1 MLNGTRRFGALAIAA
16 AMIAAA
22 CSSTAATPTPTVAP
36 TVAPVAT
43 AAPAT
48 PTAATAT
55 ASAAPATP
63 TAAATI
69 NCVTGSITAA
79 GSTALQPLIS
89 AAATNYGKACPG
101 ATVTVNGGGS
111 GTGLSQVAQGAVQ
124 IGDSDVTAESKLAT
138 PDAAKLVDHIV
149 ARQGWIVVTNLD
161 VTGVTNLTTQQNIDI
176 WTGKDKNWSAVGGPN
191 LPIVL
196 IFRPA
201 SSGTRSTFKKLVLGG
216 ATEAT
221 GGQTLTEDS
230 NGAVTTA
237 VTKTNG
243 AVSVIGFAYYNDPAN
258 KPLLNGVQ
266 LDGID
271 ATVANM
277 AGGTYKLAADGHM
290 YTNGQP
296 TGLTAAFLAYMMGP
310 DVQGTLIPSLSYAP
324 VVH

>member
-1 MLNGTRRFGALAIAA
+1 MQIPVSRIGAMAA
-16 AMIAAA
+16 AVALVVAA
-22 CSSTAATPTPTVAP
+22 CSSSAATP
-36 TVAPVAT
+36 T

-48 PTAATAT
+48 ATP
-55 ASAAPATP
+55 APA
-63 TAAATI
+63 TAAATDASAGSMAPTAAPTI
-69 NCVTGSITAA
+69 NCVSGSITTA
-79 GSTALQPLIS
+79 GSTALQPLVQ
-89 AAATNYGKACPG
+89 AAAKQYTTACPA
-101 ATVTVNGGGS
+101 ATITVNGGGS

-149 ARQGWIVVTNLD
+149 ARQGWIVVTNKD

-176 WTGKDKNWSAVGGPN
+176 WTGRDTNWSQVGGPDM
-191 LPIVL
+191 PIVL

-201 SSGTRSTFKKLVLGG
+201 SSGTRATFKKLVLGG

-237 VTKTNG
+237 VTTTNG

-258 KPLLNGVQ
+258 KPNLNGLQ
-266 LDGID
+266 LDGVD

-277 AGGTYKLAADGHM
+277 ASGTYKLAADGHM

-296 TGLTAAFLAYMMGP
+296 SGLTAAFLDYMLGP
-310 DVQGTLIPSLSYAP
+310 DVQGTLIPSLFYAP
-324 VVH
+324 VVK